1 MKIKVIDFNFA
12 ESTKKGELIQA
23 YRGTKRYMAPEIL
36 RQKPHNGHITDM
48 YAVGVL
54 LYAMV
59 VGQFPFLNSIDKCYK
74 VFCLNPDDWANAVL

>member
-1 MKIKVIDFNFA
+1 MKIKVIDFDFA

-23 YRGTKRYMAPEIL
+23 YRGTIRYMAPEIL
-36 RQKPHNGHITDM
+36 RQKPHDGHKTDM

-59 VGQFPFLNSIDKCYK
+59 VGQFPFLNSVDK
-74 VFCLNPDDWANAVL
+74 